1 MDCMAF
7 SKMTQNSDSEAVS
20 FKIVEHNYRTVIPN
34 GYAVATSLRS
44 IHFAGN
50 P

>member
-1 MDCMAF
+1 MGCMAF
-7 SKMTQNSDSEAVS
+7 SEIVQNSDSETGS